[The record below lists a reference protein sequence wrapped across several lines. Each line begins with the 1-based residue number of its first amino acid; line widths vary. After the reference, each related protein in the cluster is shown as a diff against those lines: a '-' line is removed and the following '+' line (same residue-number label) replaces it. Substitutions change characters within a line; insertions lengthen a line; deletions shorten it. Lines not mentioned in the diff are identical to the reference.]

1 MSLQQLVP
9 WLIGAMVI
17 SIAAMVSGV
26 WSGIPFMVT
35 CGALL
40 FAMALIATSWQINR
54 PLMLLRADD
63 DISHE
68 TLQHSVRRNARLI
81 ALVYVWGA
89 LGMLLLYQWTGLRWQ
104 HGLQYAFGMAAIGTL
119 IFVWVHRSVQPG
131 SRLVTPAALAL
142 ALKGT
147 LVHAVAALGGLV
159 FLIGSGKIMSVRS
172 DWAANRLFLAGGVA
186 VVGLSVIGIW
196 AHLHLTRAMAH
207 RTATASHTSAGE
219 HQG

>member
-1 MSLQQLVP
+1 
-9 WLIGAMVI
+9 MVI

-54 PLMLLRADD
+54 PLMLMKASEE
-63 DISHE
+63 ISHE
-68 TLQHSVRRNARLI
+68 TLQHAGRRNARLI

-89 LGMLLLYQWTGLRWQ
+89 LAMLMLYQWTGLRWQ
-104 HGLQYAFGMAAIGTL
+104 HGLQYAYGMAAIGAL
-119 IFVWVHRSVQPG
+119 IIIWVHSSVQPG
-131 SRLVTPAALAL
+131 SRLVTPPALAL

-147 LVHAVAALGGLV
+147 IAHAIAALAGLV

-172 DWAANRLFLAGGVA
+172 DWAANRLFLAGGIA
-186 VVGLSVIGIW
+186 VVGLSVIGVW
-196 AHLHLTRAMAH
+196 AHIHLTRAMAL
-207 RTATASHTSAGE
+207 RTDAAGATPAGE
-219 HQG
+219 PQG